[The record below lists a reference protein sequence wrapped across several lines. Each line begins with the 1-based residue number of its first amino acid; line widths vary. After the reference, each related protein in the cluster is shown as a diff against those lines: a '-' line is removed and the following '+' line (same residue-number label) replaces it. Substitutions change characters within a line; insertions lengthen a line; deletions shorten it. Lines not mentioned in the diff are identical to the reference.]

1 MQGMAGRLLPGERVA
16 KCLRCLRTDR
26 DEVEVWQAAGGV
38 RYGGLMVC
46 RSVWVCPCCAAK
58 ITEERRRELRQA
70 TSYARQHGLR
80 VVMITYTFSH
90 GRADVLADIRQR
102 FKDAYTRMRSG
113 RAAQQLAEDFG
124 GAWAVEAQEVT
135 WGARNAWHPHAHAL
149 VFLPVEA
156 DIEEF
161 AARSR
166 AMWEHAAAQ
175 EGLTMNE
182 HGFRLDDCNE
192 HIADYIA
199 KYGVEPRWQES
210 NEMTKWHVK
219 RGQKYDDATGDE
231 HVTPFELL
239 RRAEQ
244 GDQRAGQLFVEYAQA
259 YKGVRQLRWSPQL
272 RKLLGL
278 GVEKTDEEIAEGV
291 ADEPGVKLGV
301 LRKEQW
307 WIVLANDCRG
317 ELLEVARAG
326 DWELVMKFLADIGAL
341 VC

>member
-1 MQGMAGRLLPGERVA
+1 MQGMAGKLLPGERVA

-26 DEVEVWQAAGGV
+26 DEIEVWHAAGGA

-46 RSVWVCPCCAAK
+46 GSVWVCPCCAAK
-58 ITEERRRELRQA
+58 ITEDRRRELRLA
-70 TSYARQHGLR
+70 TDYARQQGLR

-90 GRADVLADIRQR
+90 GRQHVLADILRR
-102 FKDAYTRMRSG
+102 FRAAYRRMRSG
-113 RAAQQLAEDFG
+113 RAAQRLQQDFG
-124 GAWAVEAQEVT
+124 VVGTIEAQEVK
-135 WGARNAWHPHAHAL
+135 WGHRNGWHPHAHVL

-156 DIEEF
+156 DIEAF

-166 AMWEHAAAQ
+166 ALWERAAGH

-182 HGFRLDDCNE
+182 HGFQLDDCNE
-192 HIADYIA
+192 RVADYIA

-219 RGQKYDDATGDE
+219 RGQRHDDATGDE

-239 RRAEQ
+239 RLAEQ
-244 GDQRAGQLFVEYAQA
+244 GNQRAGQLFVEYAQA
-259 YKGVRQLRWSPQL
+259 YKGMRQLRWSPQL

-278 GVEKTDEEIAEGV
+278 GVEKTDEEIAKEI
-291 ADEPGVKLGV
+291 AEEPGVLLGA

-307 WIVLANDCRG
+307 WVVVANDARC

-326 DWELVMKFLADIGAL
+326 RWELVVNFLADIGAL
-341 VC
+341 A